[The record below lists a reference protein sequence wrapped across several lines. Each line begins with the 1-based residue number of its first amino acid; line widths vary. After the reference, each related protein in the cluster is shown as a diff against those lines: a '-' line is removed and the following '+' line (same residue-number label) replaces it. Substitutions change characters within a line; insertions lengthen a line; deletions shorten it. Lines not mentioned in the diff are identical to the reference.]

1 MTTQMKQTGRS
12 ILVTKRAR
20 QAGGQ
25 RRPKSHGIVDA
36 LGNRIIAGK
45 LAPGALLPTE
55 AELASQ
61 LKISRPSLRQ
71 GLHALELKG
80 LIERRTRRGTVV
92 TPRSQWDVL
101 DPDVLRWIALAP
113 PDPTFFME
121 LLDVRSIFEP
131 AAARLAASR
140 AGSAEILGIEAALR
154 GMAEA
159 LPDDVD
165 GCCAPDLAF
174 HERII
179 AATGNP
185 LLIRFAAAIR
195 TALLAAFRLS
205 SNARESYENSLAEH
219 WAVAA
224 AIRNRD
230 PDAAE
235 RAMQVLLAGTA
246 RDLAPAYEGMADRK
260 VMLTDSPNRK
270 TRPTNA
276 VQARARGSPRSGTTR
291 SS

>member
-1 MTTQMKQTGRS
+1 
-12 ILVTKRAR
+12 
-20 QAGGQ
+20 
-25 RRPKSHGIVDA
+25 VDA
-36 LGNRIIAGK
+36 LGKRIVAGK
-45 LAPGALLPTE
+45 LASGALLPTE
-55 AELASQ
+55 AELASR

-92 TPRSQWDVL
+92 TARARWNVL

-113 PDPTFFME
+113 PDPTFFIE
-121 LLDVRSIFEP
+121 LLDVRNIFEP

-140 AGSAEILGIEAALR
+140 ASASEILEIEAAFR
-154 GMAEA
+154 GMADA
-159 LPDDVD
+159 LPENVD
-165 GCCAPDLAF
+165 ACCRHDLAF

-179 AATGNP
+179 GATGNP

-235 RAMQVLLAGTA
+235 AAMQVLLAGTA
-246 RDLAPAYEGMADRK
+246 RDLAPAYEGAERRRPLRSISSNDARPRK
-260 VMLTDSPNRK
+260 
-270 TRPTNA
+270 A
-276 VQARARGSPRSGTTR
+276 VPSHARGSTR
-291 SS
+291 